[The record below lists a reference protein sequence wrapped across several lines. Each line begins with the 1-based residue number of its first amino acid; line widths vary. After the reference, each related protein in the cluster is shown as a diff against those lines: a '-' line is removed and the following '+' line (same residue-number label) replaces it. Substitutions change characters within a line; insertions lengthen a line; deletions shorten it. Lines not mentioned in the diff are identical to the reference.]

1 MWSAARSVSRL
12 FLFVAILL
20 ECFARPAEAYIDP
33 GTGSYLL
40 QFLIGGL
47 LAGAFMVKTFWN
59 KIKAFLSHLFRKPQ
73 EGSDE

>member
-1 MWSAARSVSRL
+1 MRFGGFSL
-12 FLFVAILL
+12 GFILILTCFLL
-20 ECFARPAEAYIDP
+20 EFAARPAAAYIDP

-59 KIKAFLSHLFRKPQ
+59 KIKAFLSHLFRKP
-73 EGSDE
+73 